1 LLFYANCCIITK
13 HLFFLEKGGVNMT
26 DSTLSIITNKV
37 VDITNI
43 YAGYVKKA
51 ECRGISVL
59 QAAGKENLKDLENEI
74 DDVLTILLN
83 DFSQDKRTNLYNQMV
98 VVMNAVNSALL
109 DDF

>member
-1 LLFYANCCIITK
+1 
-13 HLFFLEKGGVNMT
+13 MT

-51 ECRGISVL
+51 ECRGIYVL

-98 VVMNAVNSALL
+98 VVMNA
-109 DDF
+109 